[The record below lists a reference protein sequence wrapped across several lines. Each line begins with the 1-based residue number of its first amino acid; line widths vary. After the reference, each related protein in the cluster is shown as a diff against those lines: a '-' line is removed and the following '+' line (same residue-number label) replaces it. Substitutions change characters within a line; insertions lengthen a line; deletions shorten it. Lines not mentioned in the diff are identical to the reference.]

1 MALPEE
7 GAYPQNLPTIYPP
20 PQPSHPPPLPPTAAP
35 PLIVPSHFAPPPPA
49 TAPPLPTAP
58 PLLTV
63 PPLAVI
69 SAPGP
74 VFMTSPLNSI
84 SQNPSAVAQ
93 LPLLLSLHDSGAV
106 LTPLTLPFPNSTLS
120 PFPTHL
126 LTPPASSTCPQVTA
140 VYQPAPDTAPARP
153 PPLPST
159 APPILPSTAT
169 PSTALPSQQIE
180 AHPNGQADLF
190 VEGSATA
197 GGVAFSKDTPEEQ
210 SGVSPQSACSSR
222 LPIVSVLIIIFI
234 ICVVIVAITVKYVYF
249 PSKLQDIK
257 WNCSGTMAPF
267 SSSEK
272 VPVNQTVTISSDC
285 VELVGAGGQVVR
297 IVGGSLAVEDQW
309 GWQASLQWRGQ
320 HVCGGAIVTPRW
332 IITAAHCFVEY
343 NMMLESDWQVLI
355 DTIVVTHGKRYNTL
369 QIHPHPKFSV
379 DTNDYDLGLLRTE
392 TEMRMGDGVRP
403 VCLPGY
409 KQSFSAGSSCWVT
422 GWGYTREGGSVSPQ
436 LRQAQVQVIDQTVCS
451 AQSVYGSYLTPRML
465 CAGTMEGGVDACQGD
480 SGGPLV
486 CQTGD
491 GQWRLAGVVSW
502 GEGCG
507 RPNKPGVYTRV
518 SQLQQWL
525 NQYIQAEDSGRSD
538 GDLTSLDDTF

>member
-1 MALPEE
+1 
-7 GAYPQNLPTIYPP
+7 
-20 PQPSHPPPLPPTAAP
+20 
-35 PLIVPSHFAPPPPA
+35 
-49 TAPPLPTAP
+49 
-58 PLLTV
+58 
-63 PPLAVI
+63 
-69 SAPGP
+69 
-74 VFMTSPLNSI
+74 MTQEQS
-84 SQNPSAVAQ
+84 
-93 LPLLLSLHDSGAV
+93 
-106 LTPLTLPFPNSTLS
+106 
-120 PFPTHL
+120 
-126 LTPPASSTCPQVTA
+126 SSTCPQVTA
-140 VYQPAPDTAPARP
+140 VYQPAPDAAPAPPPAPPNTAPP
-153 PPLPST
+153 PAPPST
-159 APPILPSTAT
+159 APPP
-169 PSTALPSQQIE
+169 QQNE
-180 AHPNGQADLF
+180 ADPNGQVELLS
-190 VEGSATA
+190 VEGSAPA
-197 GGVAFSKDTPEEQ
+197 GGAALCKDTPEVQ
-210 SGVSPQSACSSR
+210 SGVSAQSACSSR
-222 LPIVSVLIIIFI
+222 LAIVSALIIIII
-234 ICVVIVAITVKYVYF
+234 ICVVVVAVTVKYVYF
-249 PSKLQDIK
+249 PSKLQDSSAPCDIK
-257 WNCSGTMAPF
+257 WNCSVTSPPF
-267 SSSEK
+267 SPSEK
-272 VPVNQTVTISSDC
+272 VPVNQTVNISSDC
-285 VELVGAGGQVVR
+285 VELVGVGGRAVR

-320 HVCGGAIVTPRW
+320 HVCGGAIITPRW

-379 DTNDYDLGLLRTE
+379 NTNDYDLSLLLTE

-409 KQSFSAGSSCWVT
+409 KQSFPAGSSCWVT
-422 GWGYTREGGSVSPQ
+422 GWGYTREGGTVSPQ
-436 LRQAQVQVIDQTVCS
+436 LRQAQVQVIDQTTCS

-538 GDLTSLDDTF
+538 GDPTSLDDSF